1 VRTTGRTGIV
11 TAFTGS
17 LLFLDAY
24 GTPLG
29 TTQVTDRIISTNVT
43 LPSNRTGKRF
53 LENRDEIS
61 AWTGCGDLLVTGHV
75 RLEHGCRDEWL
86 QWEQLKEFGIRI
98 ETGFPRLARV
108 DVRRMVWD
116 EPADD
121 TRENNLTNTVSWVGF
136 LDTPYVQYTSRIG
149 VQTLG

>member
-1 VRTTGRTGIV
+1 
-11 TAFTGS
+11 
-17 LLFLDAY
+17 
-24 GTPLG
+24 
-29 TTQVTDRIISTNVT
+29 
-43 LPSNRTGKRF
+43 
-53 LENRDEIS
+53 
-61 AWTGCGDLLVTGHV
+61 VTGHV